1 MRHVPHPGWGTLQEG
16 TGGRVSCQWW
26 SRDKCRGGI
35 SPTMPVVGGLE
46 KPALGEAGRAGER
59 WRWGSP
65 KSSCKRLI
73 RPNPRGGS
81 VLRARSPT
89 QQLCRGVTGHPAL
102 QPRTPTGVNCR
113 RLLAKGTRAG
123 LESGSPSSRLR
134 LGSGSPDPSRNS
146 GQVPH
151 PSPHLGP
158 GPRIPAYLLFPC
170 AFLKALRTA
179 WLRRAGLPAMCP
191 REPGRG
197 SPAMQGSG
205 PSKPRKV
212 PTSKMK
218 SGTWGHGRPFFRGAG
233 RGRREADLHAENPG
247 RKGSSGGFLHQRIE
261 VPPNSHLWLGGSKEP
276 PDFQ

>member
-113 RLLAKGTRAG
+113 RLLAKGPELDSSLGPPHPGCDLGLGPQIPAG
-123 LESGSPSSRLR
+123 TQARSPIPARTWVQVPGSQPISFSPVPSS
-134 LGSGSPDPSRNS
+134 
-146 GQVPH
+146 
-151 PSPHLGP
+151 
-158 GPRIPAYLLFPC
+158 
-170 AFLKALRTA
+170 
-179 WLRRAGLPAMCP
+179 
-191 REPGRG
+191 
-197 SPAMQGSG
+197 
-205 PSKPRKV
+205 KP
-212 PTSKMK
+212 
-218 SGTWGHGRPFFRGAG
+218 
-233 RGRREADLHAENPG
+233 
-247 RKGSSGGFLHQRIE
+247 
-261 VPPNSHLWLGGSKEP
+261 
-276 PDFQ
+276 